1 MLQQISESELTLMK
15 IIWKNGGAALYSRI
29 TDELERESSPWK
41 KNTVLTLL
49 SRLIEKQY
57 LKIRKIGR
65 RNEYIALVS
74 EPEYQTAQTRSFLNR
89 VYSGNVK
96 NLVSTLLRQDI
107 LSEDEMA
114 EVERYW
120 AGLGESVETDA
131 ASSCASVL
139 PSPPAS
145 IDGASIDEASANK
158 ASRHP
163 KKEAPYD

>member
-15 IIWKNGGAALYSRI
+15 IIWKNGGTALYSHI
-29 TDELERESSPWK
+29 TDELEKESSLWK

-49 SRLIEKQY
+49 SRLIEKKY

-65 RNEYIALVS
+65 RNEYIALIT
-74 EPEYQTAQTRSFLNR
+74 EPEYQSAQTRSFLNR

-120 AGLGESVETDA
+120 AGLGESAETDA
-131 ASSCASVL
+131 ASACISALS
-139 PSPPAS
+139 SP
-145 IDGASIDEASANK
+145 GATIDETSADKLPGVQKKESAN
-158 ASRHP
+158 
-163 KKEAPYD
+163 D